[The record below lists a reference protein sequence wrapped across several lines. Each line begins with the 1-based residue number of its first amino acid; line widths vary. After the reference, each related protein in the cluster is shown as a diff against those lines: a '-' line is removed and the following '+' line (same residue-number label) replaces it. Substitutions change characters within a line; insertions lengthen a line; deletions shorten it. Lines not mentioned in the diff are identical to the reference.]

1 MSQNKSSKPKSPPV
15 PSYVLKDTLEDAKKL
30 YKKYSHA
37 SFSKAE
43 IASALNMSSGSSSFS
58 KRLFALTEYGLIEG
72 SVDSYKTTGRFSA
85 LNTNKP
91 ESTIFKK
98 NAFDAIQSSSVFAE
112 LLNQF
117 KTKLPDQNAV
127 AQRLETQKKF
137 NAERAKEV
145 ASVLEKSLQFAGIL
159 DGSNNLVPIRGDGS
173 SDASNMGQENH
184 ENDGEDAHLP
194 TVSMRKSEIPLAN
207 GRTAIVSYPHDLT
220 KEEATKIGRVLS
232 ALVD

>member
-1 MSQNKSSKPKSPPV
+1 MSQTKSSKPKSPPV
-15 PSYVLKDTLEDAKKL
+15 PSYTLRDSLEDAKKL

-43 IASALNMSSGSSSFS
+43 IASALNMSSGSSSFA

-72 SVDSYKTTGRFSA
+72 SGDSYKTTGRFSV
-85 LNTNKP
+85 LNSNKP
-91 ESTIFKK
+91 ESSTFKK
-98 NAFDAIQSSSVFAE
+98 NAFDAIQSSGVFLE
-112 LLNQF
+112 LLNEF

-145 ASVLEKSLQFAGIL
+145 ASVLEKSLQFAGVL
-159 DGSNNLVPIRGDGS
+159 DGSNNVVPIRDGAANPSDNDQGGHGDES
-173 SDASNMGQENH
+173 
-184 ENDGEDAHLP
+184 EDDHPPVA
-194 TVSMRKSEIPLAN
+194 SMRKSEIPLAN
-207 GRTAIVSYPHDLT
+207 ERTAVVSYPHDLT
-220 KEEATKIGRVLS
+220 KDEATKIGRVLS